1 MMASLA
7 IVPLCV
13 FPVRYIGKK
22 LVKRAY
28 EMQTQMGSVTNSLSE
43 NLGAAKEIRAFG
55 LEARQAQA
63 FAQETSA
70 LIHVQVKVAKYAQ
83 ALTPAIEII
92 SSFAMAIVFVF
103 AYRGNVKL
111 VDFLSI
117 ITAVY
122 ISYDAI
128 KRLGAINNEIKRGEA
143 ALNRLEVVFGEP
155 VTIKDP
161 PNPANVGRVHGDIAF
176 EGVGFAYKTDEPVLK
191 GVSAMIPA
199 GTVCALV
206 GPSGAGKTTF
216 ANLVPRF
223 FDVGTGHVA
232 IDGTDIREM
241 RLADLRGNIAVVS
254 QDPVLFNDTVHNNL
268 LLGRLNATPEE
279 VRAAARNAHADEFIR
294 SFPLGY
300 ETIVGERGARLSGGQ
315 KQRLALA
322 RAFLRNAPILIL
334 DEATSA
340 LDSQSEQ
347 MIQDALRKLV
357 VGKTVVIIAHRFSTI
372 RDASLILVFDQG
384 SIVARGDH
392 TPALCREP
400 PLPVALR
407 PPEARVGL
415 SLMHVI
421 GLGRIFLLNFRG
433 LFTQKASPLTMET
446 GRPPEH
452 KVIITGT
459 GRAGTTFLV
468 RLLGALGLDT
478 GISERNF
485 ANKYFEQCNAGLEHE
500 ILDRKTPYI
509 VKNPALCKTLGPALA
524 TGRFVI
530 DHAYIPIRELDS
542 VAASRAA
549 VGGVNGSR
557 PGGLWCTS
565 DAAKQ
570 GAVMGELFH
579 QLVHTLVVNEIPH
592 TFILFPR
599 MVTDPAYTYQRLEF
613 LMKKGISSRLFGARL
628 RARPTRRSCIAT
640 SGFLTSSIRQNL
652 PCLPFWCRRGS
663 CRSASGAS
671 FRHGKHRSAERRY
684 SVAAARGVAI
694 AWRLAERP

>member
-1 MMASLA
+1 MFARFKPYLPYLRPVRGVLLGATFFGIVYGVFTGLGLPLMQHYIFPRVFDRDQPPLPGWQILAVAMWLPIVFTLRGISGYLNSFLIQVAGVRILEALRLDYFRKLQVLSLSFLQRQTTGDLISRGLADTNQLQNTLTTVAKDGMQQPATLLFAMGYIVWITSHQKGIAVMIASLA

-13 FPVRYIGKK
+13 FPVRYVGKK

-28 EMQTQMGSVTNSLSE
+28 QLQTQMGSVTNSLSE
-43 NLGAAKEIRAFG
+43 NLGAAKEVRAFG
-55 LEARQAQA
+55 LEERQALA
-63 FAQETSA
+63 FSKETSA

-83 ALTPAIEII
+83 ALTPIIEII

-122 ISYDAI
+122 ISYDPI
-128 KRLGAINNEIKRGEA
+128 KKLGAINNELKRGEA

-191 GVSAMIPA
+191 GVSAVIPA

-279 VRAAARNAHADEFIR
+279 VREAARNAHADEFIR

-392 TPALCREP
+392 TQLYAGN
-400 PLPVALR
+400 PLYR
-407 PPEARVGL
+407 
-415 SLMHVI
+415 SLYD
-421 GLGRIFLLNFRG
+421 RQR
-433 LFTQKASPLTMET
+433 T
-446 GRPPEH
+446 G
-452 KVIITGT
+452 
-459 GRAGTTFLV
+459 
-468 RLLGALGLDT
+468 
-478 GISERNF
+478 
-485 ANKYFEQCNAGLEHE
+485 
-500 ILDRKTPYI
+500 
-509 VKNPALCKTLGPALA
+509 
-524 TGRFVI
+524 
-530 DHAYIPIRELDS
+530 
-542 VAASRAA
+542 
-549 VGGVNGSR
+549 
-557 PGGLWCTS
+557 S
-565 DAAKQ
+565 D
-570 GAVMGELFH
+570 
-579 QLVHTLVVNEIPH
+579 
-592 TFILFPR
+592 
-599 MVTDPAYTYQRLEF
+599 
-613 LMKKGISSRLFGARL
+613 
-628 RARPTRRSCIAT
+628 
-640 SGFLTSSIRQNL
+640 
-652 PCLPFWCRRGS
+652 
-663 CRSASGAS
+663 
-671 FRHGKHRSAERRY
+671 
-684 SVAAARGVAI
+684 
-694 AWRLAERP
+694 